1 MNECMHDIDTDYRL
15 NPSVEQLIMLLLGDD
30 AAMEESSDTWYEL
43 LVARLL
49 FKKPHMMK
57 DEIPGE
63 VNLCVHIKHGDQKS
77 NGEHKGYNRDVAPMA
92 WEPLDEL
99 RRLIMEMD
107 VIPALRRCDQLID
120 LRWFSAHLADL
131 LHHAGQVGITTY

>member
-1 MNECMHDIDTDYRL
+1 
-15 NPSVEQLIMLLLGDD
+15 MLLMGDD
-30 AAMEESSDTWYEL
+30 AAMEESCDTWYEL

-63 VNLCVHIKHGDQKS
+63 VNLCVHIKHHDSAAAAAGERKS
-77 NGEHKGYNRDVAPMA
+77 NGFGAHNDNHDASSQLIG

-107 VIPALRRCDQLID
+107 VIAALRQCDQLID

-131 LHHAGQVGITTY
+131 LYHAGQVYH